1 MSTILDVLRASGGT
15 DVEIITIQLSCTAWD
30 ESLYWFNGFYYEVF
44 TLERGDTVTFTAV
57 AVDLG
62 RQKRSN
68 SVSESLGVAI
78 DNVRNE
84 AEPLVA
90 SAKAAGA
97 QILMTLRSFLES
109 NPEEPAEL
117 PVTLKV
123 LRASFDNVKLSLTA
137 SNPDL
142 VNIAWPRDRYT
153 VDFAPGITY
162 IA

>member
-30 ESLYWFNGFYYEVF
+30 EPLYLCNGFYDQVF
-44 TLERGDTVTFTAV
+44 TLETGETVTFTAV
-57 AVDLG
+57 GLDLA